1 MTTLSSKGGCLYVVA
16 TPIGNLS
23 DISERAVKT
32 LTEVD
37 IVAAEDTRHS
47 QRLLN
52 HLGIRKRLVSVHDH
66 NERLR
71 IPILMRE
78 LQDGKSVALISDAGT
93 PLISDPG
100 FQLVN
105 IAHQK
110 DIQVVPIP
118 GPNAA
123 ITALS
128 VAGLATDHFCFEG
141 FLPARASQRKT
152 RLGELKTE
160 QRTLV
165 FYESAHRIIDM
176 LSDLGESFGAERLAA
191 ICRELTKK
199 HESLYRGDLAILRQM
214 LEADKLK
221 QKGEFVV
228 IVEGA
233 AKPVQTG
240 LSEKEEHILTI
251 LLQSLSLKQAVA
263 LAVQITGLPH
273 RLVYQRALELRES

>member
-1 MTTLSSKGGCLYVVA
+1 VTTLTSKSGCLYVVA

-23 DISERAVKT
+23 DISKRAVNV
-32 LTEVD
+32 LTDVD

-52 HLGIRKRLVSVHDH
+52 HLGLRKHLVSVHDH
-66 NERLR
+66 NEQHR

-110 DIQVVPIP
+110 DIRVVPIP

-128 VAGLATDHFCFEG
+128 VTGLATDHFCFEG
-141 FLPARASQRKT
+141 FLPARAGPRKA
-152 RLGELKTE
+152 RLKELKTE

-165 FYESAHRIIDM
+165 FYESAHRIVYM
-176 LSDLGESFGAERLAA
+176 LRDLGESFGDDRPAA
-191 ICRELTKK
+191 ICRELTKR
-199 HESLYRGDLAILRQM
+199 HESLYRGGLAKLRQ
-214 LEADKLK
+214 LLDDDKLK

-228 IVEGA
+228 VVEGA
-233 AKPVQTG
+233 AKPMQTA
-240 LSEKEEHILTI
+240 LSEEVEHTLTI
-251 LLQSLSLKQAVA
+251 LLRSLSLKQAVA

-273 RLVYQRALELRES
+273 RLIYQRALELRED